1 MCCFCRG
8 EASARQYRTAAEE
21 KVLLQQRLRQQIV
34 INDGLQSKLADQKAN
49 RESVQQHRHEA
60 NRCLDKL
67 AEAQVEKK
75 QLQNRIDELE
85 GEMKTVTTRHAI
97 V

>member
-34 INDGLQSKLADQKAN
+34 INDGLQSKLADQN
-49 RESVQQHRHEA
+49 DE
-60 NRCLDKL
+60 L
-67 AEAQVEKK
+67 AEAQGENKRLQKRMVEMECEV
-75 QLQNRIDELE
+75 LTATSR
-85 GEMKTVTTRHAI
+85 
-97 V
+97 